1 MSRCET
7 PSFSLFVRRQQKYLA
22 IGSLWGICKI
32 GMLPRDE
39 AIARLIDKLK
49 WNSDSQEPVVMVRL
63 DDQRQVQSVEASPSE
78 RVAVDGE
85 TGERISCPPP
95 GLYSDEPPLETDFH
109 REQIDLLIR
118 LLKYWWQERT
128 DFYISGN
135 LTVYYSAEET
145 KKRDFRGPDVFVVL
159 DTEKRD
165 RRSWVLWEEGG
176 KYPNVVIELLSD
188 STATVDKGKKKE
200 LYQTVWRL
208 PEYYWFHPETME
220 FAGFRLRNGQYEA
233 IAPDAQGRLM
243 SEELG
248 LALGID
254 ERQLRWYTA
263 EGVLIP
269 LPEVAAEER
278 AEQAEERA
286 EQLEAYL
293 RSQGID
299 PEQLP
304 E

>member
-1 MSRCET
+1 
-7 PSFSLFVRRQQKYLA
+7 
-22 IGSLWGICKI
+22 
-32 GMLPRDE
+32 
-39 AIARLIDKLK
+39 
-49 WNSDSQEPVVMVRL
+49 MVRL
-63 DDQRQVQSVEASPSE
+63 DAQQPLQTAAVPPAGS
-78 RVAVDGE
+78 VAVD
-85 TGERISCPPP
+85 TDASERIACPPP

-109 REQIDLLIR
+109 RNQIDLLIR
-118 LLKYWWQERT
+118 LLKYWWRDRS

-188 STATVDKGKKKE
+188 STAAVDKGKKKDV
-200 LYQTVWRL
+200 YATVWRL

-220 FAGFRLRNGQYEA
+220 FAGFRLGNGHYEA
-233 IAPDAQGRLM
+233 IAPDAEGRLV

-248 LALGID
+248 LALGIH

-263 EGVLIP
+263 AGELIP

-278 AEQAEERA
+278 AEQERQRA
-286 EQLEAYL
+286 ERLEAFL

-299 PEQLP
+299 PDHLP

>member
-1 MSRCET
+1 
-7 PSFSLFVRRQQKYLA
+7 
-22 IGSLWGICKI
+22 
-32 GMLPRDE
+32 
-39 AIARLIDKLK
+39 
-49 WNSDSQEPVVMVRL
+49 MVRL
-63 DDQRQVQSVEASPSE
+63 NDQHQVQPVDASPSGM
-78 RVAVDGE
+78 VAVDADVGE
-85 TGERISCPPP
+85 LISCPPP

-188 STATVDKGKKKE
+188 STVTVDKGKKKD
-200 LYQTVWRL
+200 LYETVWRL

-220 FAGFRLRNGQYEA
+220 FAGFRLRHGRYEA
-233 IAPDAQGRLM
+233 IAPDATGRLE
-243 SEELG
+243 SQQLG
-248 LALGID
+248 LLLGIH
-254 ERQLRWYTA
+254 ERQLRWFTV
-263 EGVLIP
+263 EGELIP
-269 LPEVAAEER
+269 LPEEVER
-278 AEQAEERA
+278 QAREQAEQQAAQAQQRA
-286 EQLEAYL
+286 ERLEAYL